1 MFAYDDIEY
10 GFKIAGMILSYIA
23 FADDLALTT
32 YTALEMTILL
42 EKLRTQSQNFGLSIN
57 ISKTKVIF
65 IGYHTEEIACNING
79 AVFKNVY
86 SFQYLERVI
95 TNNSDTKEVEK
106 LISKSWNA
114 YNKVKAV
121 LKDHKIPMS
130 MKKKTFET

>member
-1 MFAYDDIEY
+1 MFAYYDIEY

-32 YTALEMTILL
+32 YTVLEMTILL
-42 EKLRTQSQNFGLSIN
+42 ERLRTQSQNFGLSIN

-95 TNNSDTKEVEK
+95 TNNNNETKEVEK

-114 YNKVKAV
+114 YNKV
-121 LKDHKIPMS
+121 
-130 MKKKTFET
+130 